1 MGLSKDQKIY
11 IGVFAIVIVMCVVT
25 LACVNGDFGG
35 SDDAGGDAAAD
46 FDYEPW
52 TEDLFEL
59 IGFEMPG
66 ETESLLFAVQA
77 AIGAFI
83 IGYFVGLNSGKKK
96 ALAAKD
102 ASCDCEECE
111 CGKHGEDCECGKCV
125 EAKAAEETPAEE
137 PAAEAEPEAPAEE

>member
-1 MGLSKDQKIY
+1 MKITKDQWMY
-11 IGVFAIVIVMCVVT
+11 IGVFAVIAVMCIVT
-25 LACVNGDFGG
+25 LACVSGDFGG

-46 FDYEPW
+46 WDYEPW
-52 TEDLFEL
+52 TGDLFET

-83 IGYFVGLNSGKKK
+83 IGYFVGVNSGKKK
-96 ALAAKD
+96 ALAGDAA
-102 ASCDCEECE
+102 ASCECEECE

-125 EAKAAEETPAEE
+125 EAKAADAEE
-137 PAAEAEPEAPAEE
+137 PAAEEPEEAPAEE